1 MEYVKNNML
10 TEGAGMRPDSDG
22 VRRVVIL
29 ISDGEF
35 CGLDI
40 YIYIYIYIYICG
52 RHLDTDVSL
61 TVSPFPFVH

>member
-40 YIYIYIYIYICG
+40 YIYICG